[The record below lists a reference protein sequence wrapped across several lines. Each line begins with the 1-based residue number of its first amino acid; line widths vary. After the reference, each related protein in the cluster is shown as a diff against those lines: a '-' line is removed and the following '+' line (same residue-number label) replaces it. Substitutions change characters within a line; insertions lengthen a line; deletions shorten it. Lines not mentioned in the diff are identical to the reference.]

1 MHTFLLINI
10 CSHFFYVETKT
21 FWNERRPSLVLSEP
35 KHSHFKNI
43 NLNAW
48 ADLVGFGEVHAPF
61 PWKIHSKV
69 LDTRPVPNKQ
79 NIPQGPTPGYNF
91 WIRACNKRR
100 QDIMALSPLH
110 PLILLM
116 TVHYNIVIEINCLI
130 IMYNLDLAQ
139 WIQQQTTDPNYQSLK
154 TCTARTFFFL

>member
-1 MHTFLLINI
+1 M
-10 CSHFFYVETKT
+10 
-21 FWNERRPSLVLSEP
+21 
-35 KHSHFKNI
+35 
-43 NLNAW
+43 
-48 ADLVGFGEVHAPF
+48 GFGEVHAPF

-139 WIQQQTTDPNYQSLK
+139 WIQQQTTDPNCQSLK
-154 TCTARTFFFL
+154 TCTARTFFFYNYLKSFNFFFKKIQAVHMFKHILQDYPMC